1 MQFGLMFFASSE
13 EALIGD
19 KYHLVI
25 DSAKFADQHGFSSVW
40 VPERHFTKFGCL
52 YPNPAVLHAALA
64 RETKHLRLQA
74 GSVVMPIHNPIRIAE
89 EWAVVDNLSG
99 GRVGISF
106 APGWNPDDF
115 AFFPERYQE
124 RHKEMLSGIQIVEKL
139 WQGESIS
146 ATNGKGNQI
155 DIRIYPTP
163 IQKKLPVWLTAS
175 GNPQTFIKAGE
186 IGANL
191 LTHLLDQ
198 TIEQLAEK
206 IALYRQARA
215 NHGYAPE
222 TGVVTVMLHTFVGE
236 DMNVVR
242 ELVRKPYCE
251 YLKSNIGLL
260 NNLGSSR
267 GHSVNIAAM
276 SAKDLDDFVNFLFE
290 RFATSRGLIG
300 TPETCVHLLE
310 QLDNIGVDEAACLL
324 DFGPSEDLILN
335 HLPYLNQLKER
346 YNVEQKRSPLP
357 VRFAQSP
364 LNGHSTVTKILTTS
378 SFSETS
384 TNGTHNG
391 ANPNLEL
398 PEQIQARCQEEI
410 PGSEFYHKLHE
421 HRVQLEGSFQGIQHI
436 WRRDGEALG
445 LVQLK
450 EELTPSADT
459 YKIHPAFLDACFQ
472 VLGAALPTYNSSNNE
487 GTLYIPCGLRSL
499 QVYDSIDKQVWSHAV
514 LRSSAT
520 DSADKLEGDVY
531 IRNRSGKMLVKASGL
546 QLRRTETPRQQT
558 SQENL
563 NDWFYEVQ
571 WEPTSP
577 LEINNPQPEQ
587 PGSWLIFTDSSGIGQ
602 RLAALLT
609 ARGETCFI
617 ISPSEYQA
625 SEQGQ
630 FWINPKRPEQM
641 HQLIENVLGPNQPL
655 CKGAIH
661 LWSLNETFSDEM
673 TSSSLETS
681 QVLGVNSVLSLLQA
695 LNNVKQSVL
704 PRLWL
709 VTQGAQSTGTESSLP
724 AIAQTPLWGLGKT
737 CAIEHSDIW
746 GGMVDLDPQA
756 TKDETAAQ
764 LLSVICN
771 QNAEEQ
777 LVFRHG
783 QPYVPRLVQRE
794 SVENALPFSW
804 RKDSSYLL
812 TGGLG
817 GIGLQV
823 AQWMVEQGAR
833 HLILLGRTPLP
844 PRSTWSEVEEGSIA
858 NQVTAILNLEA
869 QGASVYLASAD
880 VADETQ
886 MTEMLQTLKEQGCPP
901 VRGVVHMAG
910 IPGGKLLQELDAERA
925 NQVLRPKVMGGW
937 LLHRLFEKVDLD
949 FFILFSSATHQ
960 LGLLSRGVGDYSAA
974 NAFLDALAD
983 YRTAQ
988 GLPAV
993 SIEWGPWAEVGMAAR
1008 VRNDERLAR
1017 FGIGSIT
1024 PEQGLQAMS
1033 RALRQN
1039 SPSIWA
1045 IPINWSQ
1052 LLQMD
1057 QVAAK
1062 SPFLSK
1068 LSRQVFSQGA
1078 ALGSQQLK
1086 ASESEILQKLKQ
1098 HQPSERFS
1106 VLTAYI
1112 QGEVAKVLM
1121 LELSK
1126 LPDPQQGFFD
1136 MGMDS
1141 LMAVELKNLL
1151 EASFGASLP
1160 VTLTFEYPTIKDVV
1174 GYLAREVM
1182 GWDVP
1187 AASDTELPKGE
1198 DEQVEA
1204 LSQVEQLSY
1213 DGVEASIAEELAK
1226 LENLVRGN

>member
-25 DSAKFADQHGFSSVW
+25 DSAKFADQHGFSSLW

-74 GSVVMPIHNPIRIAE
+74 GSVVVPIHNPIRIAE

-115 AFFPERYQE
+115 AFFPERYQD
-124 RHKEMLSGIQIVEKL
+124 RHKEMFSGIEIVQKL
-139 WQGESIS
+139 WQGKSIS
-146 ATNGKGNQI
+146 ATNGIGNQI
-155 DIRIYPTP
+155 DLRIYPTP
-163 IQKKLPVWLTAS
+163 IQKELPIWLTAAGS
-175 GNPQTFIKAGE
+175 PQTFIKAGE

-215 NHGYAPE
+215 KHGHDPK

-242 ELVRKPYCE
+242 ELVRAPYCE

-260 NNLGSSR
+260 KNLGSSR
-267 GHSVNIAAM
+267 GHSINIAAM
-276 SAKDLDDFVNFLFE
+276 SPKDLDDFVNFLFE
-290 RFATSRGLIG
+290 RFASSRGLIG
-300 TPETCVHLLE
+300 TPETCVNLLE
-310 QLDNIGVDEAACLL
+310 QLDSIGVDEAACLL
-324 DFGPSEDLILN
+324 DFGPSADLILK

-346 YNVEQKRSPLP
+346 YNVDQKRSPLNN
-357 VRFAQSP
+357 R
-364 LNGHSTVTKILTTS
+364 STVAETLTAL
-378 SFSETS
+378 SFSGTS
-384 TNGTHNG
+384 NNG
-391 ANPNLEL
+391 ANSSLEL

-410 PGSEFYHKLHE
+410 LGSEFYHKL
-421 HRVQLEGSFQGIQHI
+421 RQYSVQLEASFQGIEHI

-445 LVQLK
+445 LVQLL
-450 EELTPSADT
+450 EELKPSADA

-472 VLGAALPTYNSSNNE
+472 VLVAALPTYSLSNNG
-487 GTLYIPCGLRSL
+487 GTLYIPAGLGSL
-499 QVYDSIDKQVWSHAV
+499 EVYGSIDKQVWSHAV
-514 LRSSAT
+514 LRESAS
-520 DSADKLEGDVY
+520 DSADELKGDVY
-531 IRNRSGKMLVKASGL
+531 IRDRQGKMLVKASGL
-546 QLRRTETPRQQT
+546 RLRRTETARQT

-563 NDWFYEVQ
+563 NDWFYELQ
-571 WEPTSP
+571 WEATSL

-587 PGSWLIFTDSSGIGQ
+587 QGSWLIFADSSGVGQ
-602 RLAALLT
+602 KLAALLA

-617 ISPSEYQA
+617 ISPSEVYQV

-630 FWINPKRPEQM
+630 FWIDPSCPEQM
-641 HQLIENVLGPNQPL
+641 HQLIENVLGPNQPQ

-661 LWSLNETFSDEM
+661 LWSLNETFSHQM
-673 TSSSLETS
+673 TSASLETS
-681 QVLGVNSVLSLLQA
+681 QVLGVSSVLSLVQA
-695 LNNVKQSVL
+695 LSNVKQSVL

-709 VTQGAQSTGTESSLP
+709 VTTGAQSIGISSLP
-724 AIAQTPLWGLGKT
+724 AVAQTPLWGLGKT
-737 CAIEHSDIW
+737 CATEHSDIW

-756 TKDETAAQ
+756 TKDEAASQ
-764 LLSVICN
+764 LLNVICG
-771 QNAEEQ
+771 QDVEDQ
-777 LVFRHG
+777 IVFRQG
-783 QPYVPRLVQRE
+783 QPYVARLVQRE
-794 SVENALPFSW
+794 SVENALTFSW
-804 RKDSSYLL
+804 RKDCSYLL

-844 PRSTWSEVEEGSIA
+844 PRSTWSEVEEVSSKNQIA
-858 NQVTAILNLEA
+858 AILNLEA
-869 QGASVYLASAD
+869 QGASVYLASVD

-886 MTEMLQTLKEQGCPP
+886 MTEMLQTLKERGCPP

-910 IPGGKLLQELDAERA
+910 IPGGKLLLELDATRM

-974 NAFLDALAD
+974 NAFLDGLAD

-1033 RALRQN
+1033 RALCQN
-1039 SPSIWA
+1039 SASVWA

-1057 QVAAK
+1057 RFAAK

-1068 LSRQVFSQGA
+1068 LSRQVLSQEGA
-1078 ALGSQQLK
+1078 ALQSQHLN
-1086 ASESEILQKLKQ
+1086 AIESEILQKLKQ
-1098 HQPSERFS
+1098 HSGSESPAETLRDRFS

-1112 QGEVAKVLM
+1112 QGEVAKVLK
-1121 LELSK
+1121 LEPSK
-1126 LPDPQQGFFD
+1126 LPDSQQGFFD

-1141 LMAVELKNLL
+1141 LMAVELKNRL
-1151 EASFGASLP
+1151 EASFGVSLP
-1160 VTLTFEYPTIKDVV
+1160 VTLTFEFPTIKDVA
-1174 GYLAREVM
+1174 GYLAKKVM
-1182 GWDVP
+1182 GWELP

-1198 DEQVEA
+1198 DEQALA
-1204 LSQVEQLSY
+1204 LSQVEEISD
-1213 DGVEASIAEELAK
+1213 DGIEASIAEELAK